1 MEFILES
8 MRSEEIHSCLIL
20 IRDLS
25 IKGAVNSSHEEVD
38 EFRELI
44 SKSDIFSKLN
54 NLLYQHN
61 LFVRKDVIY
70 TIGKIY
76 FKQNANMLA
85 EAYKFYRKTDP
96 LIIPDIL
103 FELSWLTNRDIWSFI
118 DELIKDNHFLFR
130 WSAVDLL
137 HKYNKNDNKS
147 NKFIDSLV
155 LLSNDDNIYV
165 SNEAKELLK
174 RSCMTKQISEF
185 DEENLSITFLR
196 LVIDFCNYQKTEKIR
211 KYSIEDIED
220 YIKKKYEFNKKNE

>member
-8 MRSEEIHSCLIL
+8 MKSEEIHSCLIL

-103 FELSWLTNRDIWSFI
+103 FELSWLTNGDIWSFI

-137 HKYNKNDNKS
+137 RKYNKNDNKS
-147 NKFIDSLV
+147 NKF
-155 LLSNDDNIYV
+155 
-165 SNEAKELLK
+165 
-174 RSCMTKQISEF
+174 
-185 DEENLSITFLR
+185 
-196 LVIDFCNYQKTEKIR
+196 
-211 KYSIEDIED
+211 
-220 YIKKKYEFNKKNE
+220 